1 MAIHFKVIIQVNFEA
16 VVFLELTTQQ
26 AMIKQ
31 IFKQFYKLLKV
42 ILLGALLVK
51 GKDMTY
57 SLHTWDILKITH

>member
-57 SLHTWDILKITH
+57 SLHT